1 MGHPQSTGTH
11 TPFAPTGS
19 AEQTAVTAL
28 LKALAD
34 PIRMD
39 VVQALAGGE
48 RCVCEL
54 TSSLGL
60 AQSRLSFH
68 LKVMRQAGLISAR
81 VEGRWVYYRLEPG
94 AFGHLSRWLEAL
106 ENLSQAPAN
115 RCS

>member
-1 MGHPQSTGTH
+1 MVPAGQDTL
-11 TPFAPTGS
+11 AP
-19 AEQTAVTAL
+19 L

-54 TSSLGL
+54 TDALGL

-68 LKVMRQAGLISAR
+68 LKVMRQAGLITAR
-81 VEGRWVYYRLEPG
+81 QEGRWMYYRLEPQ
-94 AFGHLSRWLEAL
+94 AFAELRRWMDAL
-106 ENLSQAPAN
+106 ETLSQAPAGSC
-115 RCS
+115 R